1 MCIRDRFPD
10 ESYKEAARQFPML
23 VPVTPDDPSS
33 EINRNAWKELKKW
46 DKPFLCVFS
55 EQDHVFKGVDK
66 AFTKNVPGC
75 ENQPHKII
83 QGGHFVQEDNPEECI
98 EAILTVAKN

>member
-1 MCIRDRFPD
+1 M
-10 ESYKEAARQFPML
+10 EG
-23 VPVTPDDPSS
+23 
-33 EINRNAWKELKKW
+33 LKKW

-66 AFTKNVPGC
+66 AFTKMFLDVKSTA
-75 ENQPHKII
+75 QII
-83 QGGHFVQEDNPEECI
+83 QGGHFVQEDNPEDCI